1 MKTSEIYKNYK
12 ELQYHKTRFRD
23 YGSII
28 FSQNGEDG
36 IIEKI
41 FSLSPP
47 TRKFFVEF
55 GGWDGTYL
63 SNTANLRINESWD
76 GVLFEGDKE
85 RVEINKNLINIH
97 HEYITSENVNDVFE
111 KYNVPKEFGLLSID
125 IDGDDA
131 YILESID
138 YNRFRPDLIVIEY
151 NPGLP
156 NHIPIRYKEQGINQT
171 RANVEMGYFGANINA
186 MYDIAKS
193 KGYEFVTT
201 CCWNIFFI
209 RENLFDSL
217 GIDRMEKDFIINTQ
231 SNSEG
236 SEFWRNLII
245 SNEMDWVVK

>member
-41 FSLSPP
+41 FSLSP
-47 TRKFFVEF
+47 
-55 GGWDGTYL
+55 
-63 SNTANLRINESWD
+63 
-76 GVLFEGDKE
+76 
-85 RVEINKNLINIH
+85 
-97 HEYITSENVNDVFE
+97 
-111 KYNVPKEFGLLSID
+111 
-125 IDGDDA
+125 
-131 YILESID
+131 
-138 YNRFRPDLIVIEY
+138 
-151 NPGLP
+151 
-156 NHIPIRYKEQGINQT
+156 Q
-171 RANVEMGYFGANINA
+171 
-186 MYDIAKS
+186 
-193 KGYEFVTT
+193 
-201 CCWNIFFI
+201 